1 MQKAFE
7 SFDVDKSGFLDPQ
20 ELRAAL
26 TMLGVKPSIDA
37 LKEMGIQD
45 RDGDGTLSL
54 MDLDQDGDQKIDFEE
69 FKCLAAILPK
79 RDHAIYRGALSCD
92 PIVIP
97 KAAPGQEAKLTPVQR
112 DRLEAQEKTKAALNE
127 ALARLRKK
135 MRLNDDK
142 MLLKDS
148 VLLRK
153 FNEVGSSHGNPLIA
167 LLYPCRVGPVETRAH
182 AHPAPPIAHL
192 PVHRVRAC
200 VPFSFC
206 LAHSQ
211 LDNTGDARVDQ
222 KELEAY
228 LRRETPDLTKRDA
241 WIIMNCAD
249 ANNDKVM
256 TFDEFS
262 ACLPAP
268 LHSACLACKLRVHGV
283 AHVPLRSLSFV
294 RDLLFASRRR
304 KNDADR
310 GEGRNVDVSCGASH
324 CGENMRRRGERG
336 RAIEDPSYDVTSL

>member
-1 MQKAFE
+1 MSVATFTVTNAAGEKLGDWNSMNQRLQNVDFVRKAFD

-37 LKEMGIQD
+37 LKEMGIED

-79 RDHAIYRGALSCD
+79 RDHAIYRGALLCD

-112 DRLEAQEKTKAALNE
+112 DRLEAQEKTKAALNG

-135 MRLNDDK
+135 MRLTDDK
-142 MLLKDS
+142 MLKDS

-153 FNEVGSSHGNPLIA
+153 FNE
-167 LLYPCRVGPVETRAH
+167 
-182 AHPAPPIAHL
+182 
-192 PVHRVRAC
+192 
-200 VPFSFC
+200 
-206 LAHSQ
+206 

-241 WIIMNCAD
+241 WLIMNCAD
-249 ANNDKVM
+249 TNNDKVM
-256 TFDEFS
+256 TFDEFKRMMQTV
-262 ACLPAP
+262 A
-268 LHSACLACKLRVHGV
+268 KGV
-283 AHVPLRSLSFV
+283 
-294 RDLLFASRRR
+294 
-304 KNDADR
+304 
-310 GEGRNVDVSCGASH
+310 
-324 CGENMRRRGERG
+324 M
-336 RAIEDPSYDVTSL
+336 

>member
-1 MQKAFE
+1 MDFVQKAFE
-7 SFDVDKSGFLDPQ
+7 SFDVDKSGYLDPQ

-37 LKEMGIQD
+37 LKDMGIQD

-54 MDLDQDGDQKIDFEE
+54 MDLDTDGDQKIDFEE

-92 PIVIP
+92 PIVVP

-153 FNEVGSSHGNPLIA
+153 FNEVGSSHGKPSWCHLFRAGLVA
-167 LLYPCRVGPVETRAH
+167 LASKRAH
-182 AHPAPPIAHL
+182 KLFPHCMQLRL
-192 PVHRVRAC
+192 PYAC
-200 VPFSFC
+200 
-206 LAHSQ
+206 
-211 LDNTGDARVDQ
+211 R
-222 KELEAY
+222 
-228 LRRETPDLTKRDA
+228 
-241 WIIMNCAD
+241 
-249 ANNDKVM
+249 
-256 TFDEFS
+256 S
-262 ACLPAP
+262 AF
-268 LHSACLACKLRVHGV
+268 R
-283 AHVPLRSLSFV
+283 PLRSTP
-294 RDLLFASRRR
+294 AGQHRRR
-304 KNDADR
+304 TR
-310 GEGRNVDVSCGASH
+310 GPKGA
-324 CGENMRRRGERG
+324 RGVP
-336 RAIEDPSYDVTSL
+336 AT